1 MPEEF
6 DGLVVIGGLLFGGEP
21 GRLRVDG
28 VPMIGKGKLPG
39 PIDDGIVNTP
49 GKGEIECG
57 HIRVNGTGKGEPA
70 ANFNSHVGIEGN
82 LDVSGGNIN
91 VLTGDLVVRK
101 GDIQLVGADCAEDF
115 EVLDDTDAPPGS
127 VMVLRPDGKLV
138 PSSRPYDRRAVGIV
152 SGAGCYRPG
161 LTLDK
166 GNLGTDGDT
175 RDAANRVP
183 IGLIGK
189 LYCRVEATSERI
201 AVGDLLTTSEVVGHA
216 MKATDSARAFGAIIG
231 KALAPLP
238 GGRGLIPVLA
248 CLQ

>member
-28 VPMIGKGKLPG
+28 VPRISKGKLPG
-39 PIDDGIVNTP
+39 QIDDGIVNTP
-49 GKGEIECG
+49 GRGEIECG
-57 HIRVNGTGKGEPA
+57 HIRVNGTSHGQPA
-70 ANFNSHVGIEGN
+70 ANFSSHVGIEGN
-82 LDVSGGNIN
+82 LDVTGNIN

-115 EVLDDTDAPPGS
+115 DVLDDVEAVPGS
-127 VMVLRPDGKLV
+127 VMVLRADGKLV
-138 PSSRPYDRRAVGIV
+138 PSSQPYDRRAVGIV
-152 SGAGCYRPG
+152 SGAGSYRPG

-166 GNLGTDGDT
+166 GSLDTDA
-175 RDAANRVP
+175 DARATINRVP
-183 IGLIGK
+183 IGLMGK
-189 LYCRVEATSERI
+189 LYCRVEATSESI
-201 AVGDLLTTSEVVGHA
+201 AVGDLLTTSDVVGHA
-216 MKATDSARAFGAIIG
+216 MKATDSARAFGAIVG